1 MKFALLIASVSAIQL
16 TNPEPRYRF
25 DTVADAVT

>member
-1 MKFALLIASVSAIQL
+1 MKFALLFATTSALRL